1 MKKLLLVGSLLIIL
15 SGCTVFEGLVYR
27 IDVPQGNYLEQRD
40 IDKLRINMTKAQV
53 EFVMGTPVATNV
65 FRQDVWHY
73 VFTMN
78 AGTGPQDNFK
88 SYAVLRFE
96 DDRLVSYEGT
106 FKRPEN
112 FDIPL
117 DQ

>member
-1 MKKLLLVGSLLIIL
+1 MKKFLVASCFMIIL

-40 IDKLRINMTKAQV
+40 IDQLRVNMTKAQV
-53 EFVMGTPVATNV
+53 EFVMGTPVASNV

-73 VFTMN
+73 IFDMN
-78 AGTGPQDNFK
+78 AGTSPKDNFR
-88 SYAVLRFE
+88 SSVVLRFE
-96 DDRLVSYEGT
+96 NDRLVSYEGT

>member
-1 MKKLLLVGSLLIIL
+1 MKKLLIASSLMIIL
-15 SGCTVFEGLVYR
+15 TSCSVFEGLVYR

-40 IDKLRINMTKAQV
+40 INKLRINMTKAQV

-65 FRQDVWHY
+65 FRQDIWHY
-73 VFTMN
+73 VFDMN
-78 AGTGPQDNFK
+78 SGSSAANNFR
-88 SYAVLRFE
+88 SYALLRFE
-96 DDRLVSYEGT
+96 NDRLVSYEGS
-106 FKRPEN
+106 FERPEN